1 MKNLL
6 FAYTLFISFI
16 TQNCLA
22 QQDTLFIN
30 AQGNR
35 STKDSS
41 IYYTV
46 FEKINDTSYTVSSF
60 YKNQKRRMLA
70 HLASTNLSVMSG
82 DALFY
87 DSLGHV
93 LHCGKYEKGYAI
105 GEWKYYYLG
114 TNSLKE
120 KRLYKNHDEYCV
132 QFFDSITHHVEEE
145 GCMDLYQKK
154 TESWMTYFYHS
165 DLIKKRSN
173 YVLGKHEGEQIEY
186 YKNGKIKRREIFK
199 HNRCK
204 KGWQFDEYGKKIKY
218 TPAFTYPKS
227 STSVYYYL
235 KKKNSCILNLLGK
248 GELLITFILSK
259 DGKVKNVELPTIQ
272 ACSCKEDIILSI
284 VNMKKWKPAKREG
297 EAIDFNMEIRL
308 H

>member
-114 TNSLKE
+114 TNRLK
-120 KRLYKNHDEYCV
+120 
-132 QFFDSITHHVEEE
+132 
-145 GCMDLYQKK
+145 
-154 TESWMTYFYHS
+154 
-165 DLIKKRSN
+165 
-173 YVLGKHEGEQIEY
+173 
-186 YKNGKIKRREIFK
+186 
-199 HNRCK
+199 
-204 KGWQFDEYGKKIKY
+204 
-218 TPAFTYPKS
+218 
-227 STSVYYYL
+227 
-235 KKKNSCILNLLGK
+235 
-248 GELLITFILSK
+248 
-259 DGKVKNVELPTIQ
+259 
-272 ACSCKEDIILSI
+272 
-284 VNMKKWKPAKREG
+284 
-297 EAIDFNMEIRL
+297 
-308 H
+308 